1 MFFRNFWEWG
11 CEMKGMIV
19 GWFKNLFASVLPENI
34 AQGAQTFEKKAKVKL
49 IDVTD
54 GVSLSEEARK
64 RSTELMSMI
73 RRGGFQIDRLRLWLT
88 ARRKIRNNVA
98 DFYDIP
104 DIMDEVTEKII
115 DAAQEDPRLRKMF
128 G

>member
-1 MFFRNFWEWG
+1 
-11 CEMKGMIV
+11 MIV
-19 GWFKNLFASVLPENI
+19 GWFKNLFASGRSESI
-34 AQGAQTFEKKAKVKL
+34 GQGAQSFERKAKVQL

-54 GVSLSEEARK
+54 GVSLTEEARK
-64 RSTELMSMI
+64 RSTELLSMI
-73 RRGGFQIDRLRLWLT
+73 RRGGIQIDRLRLWLT
-88 ARRKIRNNVA
+88 ARRKIKNSVA